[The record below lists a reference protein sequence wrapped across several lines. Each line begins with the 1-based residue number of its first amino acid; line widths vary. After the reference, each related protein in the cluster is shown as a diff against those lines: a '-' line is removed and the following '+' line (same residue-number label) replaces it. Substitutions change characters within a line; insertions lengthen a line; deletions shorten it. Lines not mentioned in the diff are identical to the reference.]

1 METRIR
7 RAKAGLPGV
16 LRKGRRWLAGK
27 YREVPLLAA
36 SLRRRFDGG
45 PARGVRPENIVWI
58 FGSGR
63 SGSTWLRSMMGDPSR
78 HLVWEEPMVGQ
89 LFGDFHR
96 RAEKDNLAPP
106 DFVMADATRR
116 GWIRSI
122 RNFVLDG
129 ARYSRPRLGPDD
141 YLIIKEPNGSVGA
154 PLLMEAL
161 PESRMILLIRD
172 PRDVVA
178 SSSTQPVR
186 EAGSTSARTRAD
198 GSVIRCRTKTPTR
211 SPGAGRTST
220 CNTRGTPRWPT
231 TPTEVRKSWSA
242 TKTSGQTL

>member
-7 RAKAGLPGV
+7 KAKAGLPGV

-45 PARGVRPENIVWI
+45 PASGVRPENIVWI

-89 LFGDFHR
+89 LFGNFHR
-96 RAEKDNLAPP
+96 RAQTANLVRP

-116 GWIRSI
+116 GWI
-122 RNFVLDG
+122 
-129 ARYSRPRLGPDD
+129 P
-141 YLIIKEPNGSVGA
+141 GSA
-154 PLLMEAL
+154 IP
-161 PESRMILLIRD
+161 
-172 PRDVVA
+172 A
-178 SSSTQPVR
+178 S
-186 EAGSTSARTRAD
+186 
-198 GSVIRCRTKTPTR
+198 
-211 SPGAGRTST
+211 
-220 CNTRGTPRWPT
+220 
-231 TPTEVRKSWSA
+231 
-242 TKTSGQTL
+242 L